1 MDTKEALSLLREIRD
16 LLQVIVVQHSPALN
30 NLLSAIPI
38 PPRASQSWSA
48 CGHLPASDADI
59 DRSGQV

>member
-1 MDTKEALSLLREIRD
+1 MDSKEALSLLREIRD
-16 LLQVIVVQHSPALN
+16 LLHVIVVQHSPALS

-38 PPRASQSWSA
+38 PPRPSQSWSTCA
-48 CGHLPASDADI
+48 HLPQSGADR